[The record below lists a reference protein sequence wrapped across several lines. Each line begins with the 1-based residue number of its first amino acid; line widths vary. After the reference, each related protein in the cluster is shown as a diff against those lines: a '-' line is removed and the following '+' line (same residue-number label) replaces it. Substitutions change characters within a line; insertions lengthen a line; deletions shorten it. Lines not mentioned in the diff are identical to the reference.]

1 MSGLV
6 DRLALV
12 ITADGAGAI
21 KEFQKVGAAAEKDL
35 GKAED
40 RTKKVG
46 SQMQATGVA
55 MIGAG
60 ALIVGAMVETA
71 KAAEEANV
79 EHLKL
84 DNTLKNSPQLANANK
99 QAFLDQATALQK
111 LTVVDDEAVIGVQA
125 LLGQFGLTQ
134 TQITEMT
141 PLVVDLSRKMGI
153 DLDTAAKM
161 VGKSVDGSAGA
172 LKKAGITVDET
183 AFKTDHYG
191 ATMAALSQK
200 VGGYAQA
207 EGQTFAGQL
216 EITKNRLHDV
226 VEGVGVGAVDAFN
239 KMLGPVQALS
249 DRFTELDAG
258 TQSTIGTIGA
268 YAGVGLIAAGAAST
282 LIGTL
287 IKMKSNFSAAAEAAR
302 SAGSSLGTVGG
313 ALRGLSFAAAA
324 AGVVVLTKRLQDNAD
339 EARRWANDVTGG
351 GTLPEKI
358 AKTTAELDKQRAVA
372 ERYASLDFGNVLHIA
387 GSNEGRDAQ
396 DKMRAL
402 EDELKRLQDEEKGA
416 KEGADLTARGV
427 DELGN
432 AVGDSTD
439 KVKDARDAWDKAK
452 NALKGYFDQA
462 FGSVDAQ
469 RNVVDTQQAMVDKIV
484 ENNQK
489 AWGAFDLSTQAGR
502 DNQAAFED
510 AAKAVIEYGQKQH
523 EAGVPQAENTR
534 MVQDQIGK
542 LREQAIAHGIS
553 AQKVD
558 DYIAK
563 LGLTPQQIETRFNAP
578 GLDEARDSAERL
590 GLALGFAASQID
602 ILKAKTSGD
611 GSLTA
616 GFSAFGSMFGGH
628 RAGGG
633 PVDAGRPYV
642 VGDGGTPELF
652 VPKTD
657 GVILNPAQVGQV
669 AAASGGSAAPMVI
682 HTHVSI
688 DGREIA
694 TAITR
699 YEGSI
704 R

>member
-71 KAAEEANV
+71 KASEEANV
-79 EHLKL
+79 QHLKL

-111 LTVVDDEAVIGVQA
+111 LVVVDDEAIISTQA
-125 LLGQFGLTQ
+125 MLGQFGLTQ
-134 TQITEMT
+134 SQIIEMT

-153 DLDTAAKM
+153 DLDSAVKM

-200 VGGYAQA
+200 VGGFAES

-226 VEGVGVGAVDAFN
+226 AEGVGVGAVDAFN
-239 KMLGPVQALS
+239 KMLGPVQSLS
-249 DRFTELDAG
+249 ERFTELDAG
-258 TQSTIGTIGA
+258 TQSTIGSVA
-268 YAGVGLIAAGAAST
+268 AFAGTGLIAAGAAST
-282 LIGTL
+282 VIGSL
-287 IKMKSNFSAAAEAAR
+287 IKMKANFSAAADAAR

-339 EARRWANDVTGG
+339 ESRRWANEVTGG

-358 AKTTAELDKQRAVA
+358 AKATAELDKQRKVA
-372 ERYASLDFGNVLHIA
+372 EQYASLDFGNVLHLA

-402 EDELKRLQDEEKGA
+402 EDQLKSLQGQETDSKNS
-416 KEGADLTARGV
+416 ADLAARGV
-427 DELGN
+427 DDLGN
-432 AVGDSTD
+432 SVSETST
-439 KVKDARDAWDKAK
+439 KVEDANKAWDKAK
-452 NALKGYFDQA
+452 SALKGYYDQA
-462 FGSVDAQ
+462 FGTVDAERAMAESSQ
-469 RNVVDTQQAMVDKIV
+469 ALTDTIV
-484 ENNQK
+484 ENNATQY
-489 AWGAFDLSTQAGR
+489 AAFDNTTKAGR
-502 DNQAAFED
+502 SNQEAFE
-510 AAKAVIEYGQKQH
+510 AAARAAVELGQKNI
-523 EAGVPQAENTR
+523 EAGGDIGQNTN
-534 MVQDQIGK
+534 MINTQIAG
-542 LREQAIAHGIS
+542 LRQQAIAHGIS
-553 AQKVD
+553 ADKVD
-558 DYIAK
+558 AYLVK
-563 LGLTPQQIETRFNAP
+563 LGLTPQQVTTQFNAP
-578 GLDEARDSAERL
+578 GLAEARAEAERL
-590 GLALGFAASQID
+590 NNALGSAASQINN
-602 ILKAKTSGD
+602 LSSSGK
-611 GSLTA
+611 GGGTL
-616 GFSAFGSMFGGH
+616 FGSTINLGF
-628 RAGGG
+628 RAAGG
-633 PVDAGRPYV
+633 PVDSGRPYI
-642 VGDGGTPELF
+642 VGENGPELM
-652 VPKTD
+652 VPSTS
-657 GVILNPAQVGQV
+657 GAVLNRDQVGQV
-669 AAASGGSAAPMVI
+669 AAAAGGSSAPTVI

>member
-84 DNTLKNSPQLANANK
+84 DNTLKNSPQLAGANK

-134 TQITEMT
+134 DQITEMT

-239 KMLGPVQALS
+239 KMLGPVQSLS

-258 TQSTIGTIGA
+258 TQSTIGTVGA
-268 YAGVGLIAAGAAST
+268 FAGVGLVAAGAAST
-282 LIGTL
+282 LIGSL

-358 AKTTAELDKQRAVA
+358 AKTTAELDKQRKIA
-372 ERYASLDFGNVLHIA
+372 EQYASLDFGNVLHIA

-402 EDELKRLQDEEKGA
+402 EDQLKSLQGEEKGA
-416 KEGADLTARGV
+416 KESAELTARGV
-427 DELGN
+427 DSLGN
-432 AVGDSTD
+432 SVDDTTDAVNKANT
-439 KVKDARDAWDKAK
+439 AWDKAK
-452 NALKGYFDQA
+452 NALKGYYDQA
-462 FGSVDAQ
+462 FGAVDGQ
-469 RNVVDTQQAMVDKIV
+469 RAIVEGQQSLVDTIV
-484 ENNQK
+484 ENNK
-489 AWGAFDLSTQAGR
+489 TAWGAFDLSTKAGR
-502 DNQAAFED
+502 DNQAAFES
-510 AAKAVIEYGQKQH
+510 AAKAVVEYGQH
-523 EAGVPQAENTR
+523 NIEAGADIGQTTNDVNA
-534 MVQDQIGK
+534 QIAK

-553 AQKVD
+553 ASAVD
-558 DYIAK
+558 NYIAQ
-563 LGLTPQQIETRFNAP
+563 LGLTPQQVTTQFNAP
-578 GLDEARDSAERL
+578 GLSEARSEAERL
-590 GLALGFAASQID
+590 ANALGSAASHINS
-602 ILKAKTSGD
+602 LANSGK
-611 GSLTA
+611 GGGTL
-616 GFSAFGSMFGGH
+616 FGSTINLGY
-628 RAGGG
+628 RASGG

-642 VGDGGTPELF
+642 VGENGPELM
-652 VPKTD
+652 VPGTS
-657 GVILNPAQVGQV
+657 GAVLNRDQVGQV
-669 AAASGGSAAPMVI
+669 AAAAGGSAAPMEI
-682 HTHVSI
+682 HTHISI

>member
-1 MSGLV
+1 MSLT
-6 DRLALV
+6 DRLALI

-21 KEFQKVGAAAEKDL
+21 KEFNKVGAAAEKEL

-40 RTKKVG
+40 RTKRVG
-46 SQMQATGVA
+46 SQMQSTGVA

-71 KAAEEANV
+71 KASEEANV
-79 EHLKL
+79 QHLKL
-84 DNTLKNSPQLANANK
+84 DNTLKNSPQLAGANK
-99 QAFLDQATALQK
+99 QAFLDQATAMQK
-111 LTVVDDEAVIGVQA
+111 LVVVDDEAVIGVQA

-239 KMLGPVQALS
+239 KILGPVQSLS

-258 TQSTIGTIGA
+258 TQSTIGSVA
-268 YAGVGLIAAGAAST
+268 AFAGTGLIAAGAAST
-282 LIGTL
+282 VIGSL
-287 IKMKSNFSAAAEAAR
+287 IKMKANFSAAADAAR

-339 EARRWANDVTGG
+339 ESRRWANEVTGG

-358 AKTTAELDKQRAVA
+358 AKATAELDKQRKVA
-372 ERYASLDFGNVLHIA
+372 EQYASLDFGNVLHIA

-402 EDELKRLQDEEKGA
+402 EDQLKSLQGQETDSKNS
-416 KEGADLTARGV
+416 ADLAARGV
-427 DELGN
+427 DDLGN
-432 AVGDSTD
+432 AVGDTTD
-439 KVKDARDAWDKAK
+439 KVKDANTAWDKAK
-452 NALKGYFDQA
+452 SALKGYYDQA
-462 FGSVDAQ
+462 FGAVDGQ
-469 RNVVDTQQAMVDKIV
+469 RAIVEGQQAMVDTIV
-484 ENNQK
+484 ENNK
-489 AWGAFDLSTQAGR
+489 TAWGAFDLSSKAGR
-502 DNQAAFED
+502 ENQAAFEN
-510 AAKAVIEYGQKQH
+510 AAKAVVEYGQNNIA
-523 EAGVPQAENTR
+523 AGADVGQTT
-534 MVQDQIGK
+534 QDVNAQIAK

-553 AQKVD
+553 AAAVD
-558 DYIAK
+558 NYIAQ
-563 LGLTPQQIETRFNAP
+563 LGLVKENVETKFSAP
-578 GLDEARDSAERL
+578 GLAEARDNAERL
-590 GLALGFAASQID
+590 ANSIGAAAAGISSLA
-602 ILKAKTSGD
+602 TSGK
-611 GSLTA
+611 GGGTL
-616 GFSAFGSMFGGH
+616 FGSTINLGY

-633 PVDAGRPYV
+633 PVDSGRPYI
-642 VGDGGTPELF
+642 VGENGPELM
-652 VPKTD
+652 VPSTS
-657 GVILNPAQVGQV
+657 GAVLNRDQVGQV
-669 AAASGGSAAPMVI
+669 AAAAGGSSTPTVI